1 MTSHLLSTNKQQ
13 SPQIA
18 PFAVLRAHPA
28 PITACEYLPFRL
40 PNDCSYLASADE
52 AGFVYVWS
60 LNVKRPISVF
70 RPHQQ
75 AIIGLK
81 FVVLKSVASNS
92 GDPENSLQTVS
103 RILLISHSRDHSI
116 KVFDTT
122 FCIFT
127 DSSYPFSN
135 TYSTLP
141 IDHSISHEPDQR
153 NIPTQIYELPVNALN
168 FCSVQVSIIE
178 PYVNTKNDLQ
188 SSSYHTLL
196 IAIPST
202 LASENVDVYTL
213 TLSSFPILEYS
224 STPFDLDKASK
235 DCIIRRI
242 CAGIPGP
249 NFPKEFF
256 KKETKQKIDLNKEL
270 NFGPGEGED
279 DGLDQE
285 LKQKLQDSI
294 DPPRPDSTGI
304 VMSLALTQLYSSA
317 SNTPSFHYF
326 NLVVGYESGHVAIF
340 QLSIPTW
347 VSSESPAS
355 LKDSSTDP
363 SNNGTASCKLLSA
376 AQEHKQAVLCLE
388 ITELPLKTDTSGK
401 YIENKLDGSQSIQ
414 KVLFSGSADS
424 KIACT
429 VLPLEPSMDIQNPSN
444 DNNTGIN
451 IQIPEP
457 GITSPQ
463 NDSKVLNAHQNDTIS
478 KDTAPILFS
487 KKKVLA
493 TQPSSSSRQSL
504 KSNLSEKLAFKPKV
518 GTETKSDV
526 TTNPFSFSP
535 NTFSVSP
542 LPSPGTSSV
551 ALRGDHKLLATSG
564 WDGLVRIFSTPKS
577 FYITALNGNATNP
590 KYIQGGPVQQF
601 SKGFVSSYGPV
612 QPPTTKPHANKQ
624 SKSGSLLKPL
634 ASFKPSS
641 HNYHQQSLTDSSSS
655 RNSNVVN
662 SSSSKSVD
670 ALVGDE
676 LSSISFGPLEW
687 QSASFDLDTIQRY
700 EKEMGQS
707 LVTKRNRVQES
718 LLASQLAL
726 GKKPGNVLAVARKD
740 GRIGLYSVY

>member
-1 MTSHLLSTNKQQ
+1 MTSQLLSTNKQQ

-81 FVVLKSVASNS
+81 FVVLKSIASNS
-92 GDPENSLQTVS
+92 VDPENSSQTVS

-135 TYSTLP
+135 SYSTLP

-153 NIPTQIYELPVNALN
+153 NIPSQIYELPVNALN
-168 FCSVQVSIIE
+168 FCSVQVSVIE
-178 PYVNTKNDLQ
+178 PYLNTKHDLQ

-213 TLSSFPILEYS
+213 TLSAFPILEYS
-224 STPFDLDKASK
+224 STPFDLNKASK

-270 NFGPGEGED
+270 HFGPGEGED
-279 DGLDQE
+279 DGLGQE
-285 LKQKLQDSI
+285 LKQKLQDSL

-304 VMSLALTQLYSSA
+304 VMSLALTQLYTSA

-326 NLVVGYESGHVAIF
+326 NLAVGYESGHVAIF
-340 QLSIPTW
+340 QLSVPTW

-355 LKDSSTDP
+355 LKDSSTDDP
-363 SNNGTASCKLLSA
+363 SSNTGTASCKLLSA

-401 YIENKLDGSQSIQ
+401 NMIENKSDGSQSIQ

-424 KIACT
+424 KIACA
-429 VLPLEPSMDIQNPSN
+429 VLPLEPSLDVQNPSN
-444 DNNTGIN
+444 DN
-451 IQIPEP
+451 IPEP
-457 GITSPQ
+457 NTTSPK
-463 NDSKVLNAHQNDTIS
+463 NDSKAVNLHQSDTVS
-478 KDTAPILFS
+478 KDTAPVLFS
-487 KKKVLA
+487 KKKIPV
-493 TQPSSSSRQSL
+493 TQPSSSSRQSV
-504 KSNLSEKLAFKPKV
+504 KSNLSEKLAFQSPKV
-518 GTETKSDV
+518 GTETKSAV

-577 FYITALNGNATNP
+577 FYITPLNENATKP
-590 KYIQGGPVQQF
+590 KYIQGEPIQQF
-601 SKGFVSSYGPV
+601 SKGFMSSYGPV

-624 SKSGSLLKPL
+624 VKSGSLLKPL

-641 HNYHQQSLTDSSSS
+641 HNYHQQSLTDSSSP

-687 QSASFDLDTIQRY
+687 QSASFDLDMVQRY

-707 LVTKRNRVQES
+707 LVTKKNRVQES